1 MKLDAKSTIETGKA
15 ILGIEL
21 GSTRIKAVLIDQENK
36 PIAQGSHTWENQLV
50 NGLWTYSID
59 AIWSGLQDCYADL
72 RSNVKKLYDTEI
84 ETLAAIGVSAMMHG
98 YMPFNEKEEI
108 LVPFRTWRNT
118 NTGRAAA
125 ELSELFVYNIPLR
138 WSISHL
144 YQAILDNEAH
154 VKDIKFLT
162 TLAGYVHWQITG
174 EKVLGIGDA
183 SGMLP
188 IDPTTN
194 NYSAEM
200 VAKFDNLIASKEYS
214 WKLEDILP
222 KVLSAGEN
230 AGVLTPEGCKKL
242 DASGYLKAG
251 IPVCPPEGDAG
262 TGMVATNA
270 VKQRTGNVSAG
281 TSSFSMIVLEK
292 ELSKPY
298 EMIDMVTTPDGNLV
312 AMVHCNNCTSDLNAW
327 VNLFKEYQE
336 LLGIPVD
343 MDELYGKLYNIAL
356 TGDTDCG
363 GLLSYN
369 YISGEPVTGLA
380 EGRPLFVRSANDKFN
395 LANFMRAHLY
405 ASVGVLK
412 IGNDI
417 LFNEEKIKVDR
428 ITGHGGLFRTKGVG
442 QRVLAAAINSPI
454 SVMETAGEGGAWGI
468 ALLGSY
474 LVNNKKGQSLADFL
488 DESVFVS
495 DAGVEVSPTPED
507 VGLQHIHRKLQGRFA
522 YRRSSRQIQISGF
535 TETFLP
541 LSLNLVLT

>member
-1 MKLDAKSTIETGKA
+1 MKSDAKSTIETGKA
-15 ILGIEL
+15 ILGIEF

-36 PIAQGSHTWENQLV
+36 PIAQGSHTWENQLE
-50 NGLWTYSID
+50 NGLWTYSIE
-59 AIWSGLQDCYADL
+59 AIWNGVQDCYADL
-72 RSNVKKLYDTEI
+72 RANVKKQYDIEI

-98 YMPFNEKEEI
+98 YMAFNDQEEI

-118 NTGRAAA
+118 NTGKAAA

-144 YQAILDNEAH
+144 YQAILNKEEH
-154 VKDIKFLT
+154 VKDIKYLT

-188 IDPTTN
+188 IDPATK

-200 VAKFDNLIASKEYS
+200 IDKFNKLVAPYGYS
-214 WKLEDILP
+214 WTLTDILP
-222 KVLSAGEN
+222 KVLLAGEN
-230 AGVLTPEGCKKL
+230 AGCLTAEGAKKL
-242 DASGYLKAG
+242 DVSGHLKPG

-292 ELSKPY
+292 DLSKPY
-298 EMIDMVTTPDGNLV
+298 EMIDMVTTPDGSLV

-336 LLGIPVD
+336 LMGMPVD
-343 MDELYGKLYNIAL
+343 MDEIFGKLYNNAL
-356 TGDTDCG
+356 TGDADCG
-363 GLLSYN
+363 GLIAYN
-369 YISGEPVTGLA
+369 YFSGEPVTGLA
-380 EGRPLFVRSANDKFN
+380 EGRPLFIRTANDKFN

-428 ITGHGGLFRTKGVG
+428 ITGHGGLFKTKGVG

-474 LVNNKKGQSLADFL
+474 LVNNDKHLSLADFL
-488 DESVFVS
+488 DEKVFAGN
-495 DAGVEVSPTPED
+495 AGVEVSPTAED
-507 VGLQHIHRKLQGRFA
+507 VAGFNA
-522 YRRSSRQIQISGF
+522 YI
-535 TETFLP
+535 ETYKTCLP
-541 LSLNLVLT
+541 VEEAAVKYKH